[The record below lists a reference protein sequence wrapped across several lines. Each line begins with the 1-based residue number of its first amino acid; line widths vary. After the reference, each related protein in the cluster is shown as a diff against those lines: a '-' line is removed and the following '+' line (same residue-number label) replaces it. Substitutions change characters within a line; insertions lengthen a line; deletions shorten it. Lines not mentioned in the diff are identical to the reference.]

1 MTSIELILALLMLA
15 VTMLVVKVVRV
26 NTAKKMLQQAKKVQQ
41 NEIRYQKTNALKYY
55 RKQLHAE

>member
-41 NEIRYQKTNALKYY
+41 NEIRYQKANALKYY